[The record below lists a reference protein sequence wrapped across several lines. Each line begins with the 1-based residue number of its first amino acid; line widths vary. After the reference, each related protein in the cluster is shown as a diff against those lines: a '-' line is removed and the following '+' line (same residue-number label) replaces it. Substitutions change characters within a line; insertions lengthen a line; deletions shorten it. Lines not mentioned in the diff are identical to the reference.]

1 MTPRHTPRIRVLV
14 SAAVAMCA
22 IAAPAACSDS
32 SKKES
37 GKVAKAA
44 TSTTVPKFSG
54 SPDSEVCQLMGAIQA
69 GGEADKSPETL
80 RGYYQR
86 LFSLR
91 EQLISAAPPEV
102 RHDMELF
109 IDGYHQIDQALAA
122 VNYDRAKLPADKLA
136 IMDDPQF
143 LEAATRL
150 GEYWGQVCKPA
161 EPSNSEDGAGSS
173 GDAPSSEAPAPNEQA
188 PAESSPGG

>member
-1 MTPRHTPRIRVLV
+1 MLV
-14 SAAVAMCA
+14 SAAVAVCA
-22 IAAPAACSDS
+22 ITTPAACSDAGT
-32 SKKES
+32 KGPDKA
-37 GKVAKAA
+37 AKAA

-109 IDGYHQIDQALAA
+109 IDGYHRIDEALAA

-143 LEAATRL
+143 LDAAKRL
-150 GEYWGQVCKPA
+150 GEYWGQVCKPT
-161 EPSNSEDGAGSS
+161 EPSSSDGAADSS
-173 GDAPSSEAPAPNEQA
+173 GGTPGSDAPAPNEGA